1 MNRKLI
7 AALVLFF
14 VAALGAFAQED
25 EGVSVD
31 AWVGVSAG
39 DVLSE
44 AAFVTKYGV
53 VLGNLFG
60 TGLEAGIDELVWA
73 VTPESSVGM
82 DAYAEYGFGSA
93 DSPFAFGVGASTTLA
108 FGDELLADAGLYGRA
123 GYSVGGI
130 EVAAAELDAGLLSAN
145 EGLFGLFVVAGFGYE
160 FAIGE
165 SGALAL
171 WVDFNFSLYDEFDV
185 GDIEG
190 SVEYT
195 HSISDAFA
203 LSLAVAPT
211 VVMEDEAS
219 FALEPTLYARFAF

>member
-93 DSPFAFGVGASTTLA
+93 DSPFAFGVGASTTLV
-108 FGDELLADAGLYGRA
+108 FGDELLADAGLYLASEATRNAYGAKRRCSRQHVTANGR
-123 GYSVGGI
+123 
-130 EVAAAELDAGLLSAN
+130 
-145 EGLFGLFVVAGFGYE
+145 LFTRLG
-160 FAIGE
+160 
-165 SGALAL
+165 
-171 WVDFNFSLYDEFDV
+171 
-185 GDIEG
+185 
-190 SVEYT
+190 
-195 HSISDAFA
+195 
-203 LSLAVAPT
+203 P
-211 VVMEDEAS
+211 
-219 FALEPTLYARFAF
+219 